1 VNLANRYMSHYTD
14 QNSAV
19 EPQFFNKVGHYS
31 TWSLSTTYTGNKRA
45 EFTAGIKNLFDKEP
59 PFTNQLTNFQLG
71 YDPRYTDPLG
81 LTVYARVTYKFN

>member
-1 VNLANRYMSHYTD
+1 MSHYTD
-14 QNSAV
+14 QNTAV
-19 EPQFFNKVGHYS
+19 APEFFNKVGHYS
-31 TWSLSTTYTGNKRA
+31 TWSLSTTYSGNKKA

-81 LTVYARVTYKFN
+81 FTVYARVTYKFN